1 MIPAILAV
9 VALGGVLLVANWNEV
24 VNWLRDF
31 VPKLKKAWEKFRP
44 LVPYEMQL
52 LGDTVVKAAEH
63 LISIIHKLYYQEE
76 NGQWMEQTTVRE
88 VKESEVPPH
97 IREKILR
104 KKRQNEQADICQE
117 MELEMAS

>member
-9 VALGGVLLVANWNEV
+9 VALGGVLLVTHWDEIV
-24 VNWLRDF
+24 DWLRDF

-52 LGDTVVKAAEH
+52 LGDAVVKGAEH
-63 LISIIHKLYYQEE
+63 LVSIIHKFYYQEE
-76 NGQWMEQTTVRE
+76 NGKWMEQTTIRE

-104 KKRQNEQADICQE
+104 KKRQNEQADISQE
-117 MELEMAS
+117 LELEMAS

>member
-1 MIPAILAV
+1 MIPAILALV
-9 VALGGVLLVANWNEV
+9 TLGGILLVANWNEV

-44 LVPYEMQL
+44 LVPYEMQW
-52 LGDTVVKAAEH
+52 LGDTVVKGAEH
-63 LISIIHKLYYQEE
+63 LISIIHKFYHQEE
-76 NGQWMEQTTVRE
+76 NGKWMEKKTVRE

-104 KKRQNEQADICQE
+104 KKRQNEQADISQE